1 MEHVVSLAINSLAM
15 TVQFSGPTKQS
26 ALDKAYTTLSQS
38 LSGTFDPMKAT
49 SSVSTLLDLASAST
63 KTGVSMFDVLAQG
76 YGAGDSSFDMLS
88 AYQTGG

>member
-1 MEHVVSLAINSLAM
+1 
-15 TVQFSGPTKQS
+15 
-26 ALDKAYTTLSQS
+26 
-38 LSGTFDPMKAT
+38 MKAT